1 MKKPE
6 IFICECYSTEHQ
18 LVFYFD
24 ENEVLGDPEPTVYVH
39 VNLNKKSFLERLV
52 HGIKYIF
59 GYRCRFG
66 AFDEFILN
74 PEDAD
79 RMQEVV
85 DYLRNAKS
93 SRHKDNSDKL

>member
-6 IFICECYSTEHQ
+6 IFICECYSTQHQ
-18 LVFYFD
+18 MVFYFD
-24 ENEVLGDPEPTVYVH
+24 EDEFLGQTQPSVYVH
-39 VNLNKKSFLERLV
+39 VNLNKKSFRERLI

-59 GYRCRFG
+59 GYQCRLG

-74 PEDAD
+74 PDDAE

-85 DYLRNAKS
+85 NYLK
-93 SRHKDNSDKL
+93 KCKIEKT